1 MDNANDRR
9 SGDAA
14 GGETFEL
21 ARFFPYRLAVLA
33 ERVSQAVAQVYADRF
48 DLTRAEWRILAA
60 LAANGEMAAKDLA
73 PYSTLDKMQVSRAVT
88 RLEAAGLVERHEDA
102 SDRRAKPL
110 GLTAY
115 GRALFAKVRPLVAA
129 REDYILG
136 ALDPAERAALEGI
149 LDKIQLRATELIRR
163 G

>member
-1 MDNANDRR
+1 MGDTSERRR
-9 SGDAA
+9 SEAV
-14 GGETFEL
+14 GGEAFEL

-33 ERVSQAVAQVYADRF
+33 DRVSQAVAQVYADRF

-60 LAANGEMAAKDLA
+60 LAANGQMAAKDLA
-73 PYSTLDKMQVSRAVT
+73 PYSTLDKMQVSRAVA
-88 RLEAAGLVERHEDA
+88 RLEAAGLVERHEDE

-110 GLTAY
+110 VLTAA
-115 GRALFAKVRPLVAA
+115 GRALFVKVRPLVAA

-136 ALDPAERAALEGI
+136 ALDPHERAMLDGI
-149 LDKIQLRATELIRR
+149 LDKIQLRASELIRR

>member
-1 MDNANDRR
+1 MSDTIDRR
-9 SGDAA
+9 EAAA
-14 GGETFEL
+14 GEEAFEL

-33 ERVSQAVAQVYADRF
+33 DRVSQAVAQVYADRF

-60 LAANGEMAAKDLA
+60 LAANREMAAKDLA
-73 PYSTLDKMQVSRAVT
+73 PYSTLDKMQVSRAVA
-88 RLEAAGLVERHEDA
+88 RLEAGGLVERHEDE

-110 GLTAY
+110 RLTAS
-115 GRALFAKVRPLVAA
+115 GRALFVKVRPLVAA

-136 ALDPAERAALEGI
+136 ALDPVERAGLAGVLE
-149 LDKIQLRATELIRR
+149 KIELRATELIRR